1 MPPSALLRPKQLRLR
16 SGSGTGS
23 RLQRSAQRTTK
34 LVVAVSAQQTL
45 LFCNKI
51 QLRYFVCTYLL
62 GRKAFRFIFRASHA
76 SFCFVFFFFCKKKSF
91 ELVSPA
97 VRLFRALLGMLVAI
111 WCNLMLILNHVN
123 QGETKKDKFGFMAE
137 VCNSHRAL
145 KFVGQLDPRKHKPN
159 INSVFHRV
167 KSFSACI
174 DTNSRCT
181 LGGANSS

>member
-1 MPPSALLRPKQLRLR
+1 MILLIHSLMVKQNHQIVLAHSAMPPSALLRPKQLRLR
-16 SGSGTGS
+16 SGTGTGS

-76 SFCFVFFFFCKKKSF
+76 IFCFLFFFCKKKSF

-97 VRLFRALLGMLVAI
+97 VRQFRALLGMLVAI
-111 WCNLMLILNHVN
+111 
-123 QGETKKDKFGFMAE
+123 
-137 VCNSHRAL
+137 
-145 KFVGQLDPRKHKPN
+145 
-159 INSVFHRV
+159 
-167 KSFSACI
+167 
-174 DTNSRCT
+174 
-181 LGGANSS
+181 

>member
-1 MPPSALLRPKQLRLR
+1 MILLIHSLMVKQNHQIVLAHSAMPPSALLRPKQLRLR

-76 SFCFVFFFFCKKKSF
+76 IFCFVFFFFAKKEFRISKSSC
-91 ELVSPA
+91 ETIQSIVGNA
-97 VRLFRALLGMLVAI
+97 G
-111 WCNLMLILNHVN
+111 CNLM
-123 QGETKKDKFGFMAE
+123 
-137 VCNSHRAL
+137 
-145 KFVGQLDPRKHKPN
+145 
-159 INSVFHRV
+159 
-167 KSFSACI
+167 
-174 DTNSRCT
+174 
-181 LGGANSS
+181 

>member
-1 MPPSALLRPKQLRLR
+1 MVKQNHQIVLAHSAMPPSALLRPKQLRLR
-16 SGSGTGS
+16 SGTGTGS

-76 SFCFVFFFFCKKKSF
+76 IFCFLFLQKKSF

-97 VRLFRALLGMLVAI
+97 VRQFRALLGMLVAI
-111 WCNLMLILNHVN
+111 
-123 QGETKKDKFGFMAE
+123 
-137 VCNSHRAL
+137 
-145 KFVGQLDPRKHKPN
+145 
-159 INSVFHRV
+159 
-167 KSFSACI
+167 
-174 DTNSRCT
+174 
-181 LGGANSS
+181 